1 MGLRARAGAAGSQ
14 RLIMLARLERALERI
29 VEGSIAGIFR
39 LRVQPAEIGRR
50 LERAMLDGRVTSVG
64 TSLAPNLYEVRLHP
78 EDAAAFLEWHEALSR
93 EMETWLAELVFARG
107 LSTVGP
113 IRVCLVED
121 ASVARRS
128 VRAHGRFSGGAAPA
142 VTNRPPQRD
151 LSQPLRLL
159 PIEPGIPHVSLR
171 SRPVTVGRADDNDL
185 VLANPEVSRHH
196 ARLEPGSDGW
206 SAIDLG
212 STNGT
217 WVNGVRLNTARI
229 AVGDDVAFGG
239 VRFTVASG

>member
-1 MGLRARAGAAGSQ
+1 
-14 RLIMLARLERALERI
+14 MLARFERALERI
-29 VEGSIAGIFR
+29 VEGSIAGVFR

-78 EDAAAFLEWHEALSR
+78 EDAAAFAEWHEALSR

-121 ASVARRS
+121 ARIARRS
-128 VRAHGRFSGGAAPA
+128 VRAEGRFSGGAAPA
-142 VTNRPPQRD
+142 ATSRRPDRELP
-151 LSQPLRLL
+151 QPLRLL
-159 PIEPGIPHVSLR
+159 PIEPGVPHVSLR
-171 SRPVTVGRADDNDL
+171 SRPMTVGRADDNDL
-185 VLANPEVSRHH
+185 VLADLEVSRHH
-196 ARLEPGSDGW
+196 ARLEPDGESW
-206 SAIDLG
+206 RAIDLG

-217 WVNGVRLNTARI
+217 WINGVRMNAARI
-229 AVGDDVAFGG
+229 AVGDDLVFGA
-239 VRFTVASG
+239 VRYTVAPG